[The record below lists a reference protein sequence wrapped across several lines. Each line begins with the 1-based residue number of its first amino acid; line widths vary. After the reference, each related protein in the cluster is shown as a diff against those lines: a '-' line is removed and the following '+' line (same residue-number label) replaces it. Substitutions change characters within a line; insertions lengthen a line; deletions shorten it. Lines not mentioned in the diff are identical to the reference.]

1 MSLMDLVVQNIN
13 SFYGLSHI
21 LFDVSLEVDRGEVVV
36 LLGRNGAGKTTTMLS
51 IMGLNP
57 PKSGR
62 VIYRGQDITGWASY
76 KIARRGIGYVPE
88 DRKIFP
94 DLTVLGNLD
103 VGRRVPKGKAPSWP
117 LTRIYELFPVLK
129 DFSHR
134 AGGTLSGGQRQMLT
148 IARTLMGNP
157 ELLLLDEPTEGLAP
171 LVVKMLGEFLE
182 VIKREGVTVLLS
194 EQNLKF
200 ALAHADRAYIVD
212 NGIIKYQGSIKELSA
227 NDEVKKKYLAV

>member
-1 MSLMDLVVQNIN
+1 MELVVQNIN
-13 SFYGLSHI
+13 TYYGLSHI
-21 LFDVSLEVDRGEVVV
+21 LFDVSLNVGRGEVVV
-36 LLGRNGAGKTTTMLS
+36 LLGRNGAGKTTTILS

-62 VIYRGQDITGWASY
+62 VVYGGQDITGWAPY
-76 KIARRGIGYVPE
+76 KIARLGVGYVPE

-103 VGRRVPKGKAPSWP
+103 VGRKVSAGKAPSWT
-117 LTRIYELFPVLK
+117 LERIYGMFPVLK

-157 ELLLLDEPTEGLAP
+157 DLLLLDEPTEGLAP
-171 LVVKMLGEFLE
+171 LVVKMLGEFLD
-182 VIKREGVTVLLS
+182 VIKKEGVTVLLS

-200 ALAHADRAYIVD
+200 ALKHADRAYIVD
-212 NGIIKYQGSIKELSA
+212 NGIIKYQGSISELGR
-227 NDEVKKKYLAV
+227 DEEVKKKYLAV

>member
-1 MSLMDLVVQNIN
+1 MELAVQSIN
-13 SFYGLSHI
+13 TYYGLSHI
-21 LFDVSLEVDRGEVVV
+21 LFDVSLNVDRGEVVV

-57 PKSGR
+57 PKAGR
-62 VIYRGQDITGWASY
+62 VVYRGRDITGWAPY
-76 KIARRGIGYVPE
+76 QIARLGIGYVPE

-94 DLTVLGNLD
+94 DLTVLGNLE
-103 VGRRVPKGKAPSWP
+103 VGRKVPEGKAPNWP
-117 LTRIYELFPVLK
+117 LERIYELFPVLK

-171 LVVKMLGEFLE
+171 LVVKMLGEFLD
-182 VIKREGVTVLLS
+182 VIKKEGVTVLLS

-200 ALAHADRAYIVD
+200 ALKHADRAYIVD
-212 NGIIKYQGSIKELSA
+212 NGIIKYQGSIAELGR
-227 NDEVKKKYLAV
+227 DVEVKKKYLAV

>member
-1 MSLMDLVVQNIN
+1 MELVVQNIN
-13 SFYGLSHI
+13 TYYGLSHI
-21 LFDVSLEVDRGEVVV
+21 LFDVSLNVDKGEVVV
-36 LLGRNGAGKTTTMLS
+36 LLGRNGAGKTTTLLS
-51 IMGLNP
+51 IMGLNA

-62 VIYRGQDITGWASY
+62 VAYGGQDITGWAPY
-76 KIARRGIGYVPE
+76 KIARLGIGYVPE

-94 DLTVLGNLD
+94 DLTVLGNLE
-103 VGRRVPKGKAPSWP
+103 VGRKGSKGKAPSW
-117 LTRIYELFPVLK
+117 TVERIYTLFPILK
-129 DFSHR
+129 EFSNR

-182 VIKREGVTVLLS
+182 VIKKEGVTVLLS

-200 ALAHADRAYIVD
+200 ALKHADRAYIVD
-212 NGIIKYQGSIKELSA
+212 NGIIKYQGGIAELGR
-227 NDEVKKKYLAV
+227 NEEVKKKYLAV